1 MVFMP
6 HISEWWETVS
16 DTVKSTFLTLL
27 QDVPSFSPVLIFATA
42 ETHYSQLSDEVRTQC
57 THSPELRFLD
67 LTLDLPRVF
76 LRLYIG
82 FDAISSIISD
92 WAVLTWCHLM

>member
-27 QDVPSFSPVLIFATA
+27 QDVPSFSPVLILATA
-42 ETHYSQLSDEVRTQC
+42 ETHYSQLSDEVGTQC
-57 THSPELRFLD
+57 TH
-67 LTLDLPRVF
+67 T
-76 LRLYIG
+76 
-82 FDAISSIISD
+82 
-92 WAVLTWCHLM
+92 